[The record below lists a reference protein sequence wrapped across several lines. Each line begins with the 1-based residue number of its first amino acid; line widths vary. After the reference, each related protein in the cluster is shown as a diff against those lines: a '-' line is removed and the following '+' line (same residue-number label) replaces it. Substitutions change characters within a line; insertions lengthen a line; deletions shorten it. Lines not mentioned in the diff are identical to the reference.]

1 VIAGHG
7 RVLACR
13 QLGWTMVPTIQ
24 LGHLD
29 PLQARAFM
37 VADNRLAET
46 SSWNEVLLA
55 ETLRDLSL
63 AELDFELE
71 AIGFD
76 MGEID
81 LRIESL
87 QREAGQGPD
96 PADSF
101 APPVLGLA
109 VTRLGDLW
117 QLGKHR
123 LLCGNALDANAYTRL
138 MAGQR
143 AAMVFTDPALQRAD
157 CRTCQ
162 RLGRC
167 PASRVRHG
175 RRRDELG

>member
-87 QREAGQGPD
+87 QPRQGR
-96 PADSF
+96 
-101 APPVLGLA
+101 GL
-109 VTRLGDLW
+109 TRPIASRRRCLASPSPGW
-117 QLGKHR
+117 AISGSWASTA
-123 LLCGNALDANAYTRL
+123 CC
-138 MAGQR
+138 
-143 AAMVFTDPALQRAD
+143 AAMRWMRMPIP
-157 CRTCQ
+157 
-162 RLGRC
+162 G
-167 PASRVRHG
+167 
-175 RRRDELG
+175 